1 MIASRL
7 NMISSPPPLPS
18 STAQTEKC
26 RFFFFSLSLTMRRI
40 ITGEILFT
48 EVCSRRRCD
57 MSQVRLDGY
66 MLRILQRRA

>member
-7 NMISSPPPLPS
+7 NMISSPPPPQLRRKN
-18 STAQTEKC
+18 AD
-26 RFFFFSLSLTMRRI
+26 FFSSSSAGICCI
-40 ITGEILFT
+40 ITGEILLA
-48 EVCSRRRCD
+48 EVYSLQRLD

>member
-18 STAQTEKC
+18 STAETEKC
-26 RFFFFSLSLTMRRI
+26 RFFSLSLTTRCI

-48 EVCSRRRCD
+48 EVCSLRRSD